1 MDIESAVE
9 SLPFA
14 RAFRDEVASGLRG
27 RATLILIPDTVSREM
42 VKRVVLNRLDALNVT
57 AREVSAPGVGDSPPV
72 AVAGALGVTW
82 RSPSAPRNAANLI
95 LCEGMPSV
103 VYVHRVARRA
113 DWTEFIE
120 DWARESRANPASPGL
135 CVVAKLRDFDCAAPS
150 VDSGVSVRWW
160 RGAHSA
166 LEMRLACRATNREV
180 GDDRC
185 LSAWREHVI
194 PALAAADAQLAERLW
209 EDVCE
214 PFDAVLECL
223 REYARSCGW
232 SSEWEG
238 AVADAIAEIGG
249 MDATGADRPPPES
262 LRSLW
267 ASGGLAFT
275 EERGA
280 EIHPALLAI
289 CGRRDAIE
297 FMLWRGQA
305 ELLLP
310 MLNEIRMKACAEFA
324 ASFGEDWPTRWR
336 QTNDA
341 PNHLNAEL
349 GFIDDLFKFVGDG
362 RGHSLN
368 AARRL
373 KPLVSL
379 ARGLRNKLAH
389 NEIVPFTQFRALW
402 DEREKA
408 GL

>member
-14 RAFRDEVASGLRG
+14 RAFCDGVASGLRG

-42 VKRVVLNRLDALNVT
+42 VKRLILNRLDALNVT
-57 AREVSAPGVGDSPPV
+57 ARDVFSPGDDRPPV
-72 AVAGALGVTW
+72 AVAAALGASW
-82 RSPSAPRNAANLI
+82 RSPSAPRNAANLM

-103 VYVHRVARRA
+103 VYVHRIGRRA
-113 DWTEFIE
+113 DWTEFID

-135 CVVAKLRDFDCAAPS
+135 CVVAKLRDFDFAPPS
-150 VDSGVSVRWW
+150 EDSGVSVRWW

-166 LEMRLACRATNREV
+166 LEMRLACRAANRES
-180 GDDRC
+180 GDDLR
-185 LSAWREHVI
+185 LSAWREHLI

-209 EDVCE
+209 DRVSE
-214 PFDAVLECL
+214 PFDAVMDSLC
-223 REYARSCGW
+223 EYASFFGW
-232 SSEWEG
+232 SSDWEG
-238 AVADAIAEIGG
+238 AVADAIAEISRIDEG
-249 MDATGADRPPPES
+249 GADKPPPQS
-262 LRSLW
+262 LRKLW

-280 EIHPALLAI
+280 EIHPALVAI
-289 CGRRDAIE
+289 CGRRDEIE
-297 FMLWRGQA
+297 YMLWRGQA

-310 MLNEIRMKACAEFA
+310 ILNEIRMKICAELA
-324 ASFGEDWPTRWR
+324 ASFGEDWPTKWR

-368 AARRL
+368 DARRL

-379 ARGLRNKLAH
+379 ARRLRNRIAH
-389 NEIVPFTQFRALW
+389 NETVQFAQFRALC